1 MGIPILLPS
10 QSVETAL
17 CKTMFFIH
25 CIFFL
30 TISLFLCGDATAQNT
45 KGLELNP
52 VTQMAKEWH
61 NEYRMS
67 DTFQTDPLTWNDDL
81 ALLAKEIIDTCIISD
96 ANYQSK
102 KGKHSDIC
110 SGYGYNSTAH
120 GGILGQAEHVG
131 KLTVWLD
138 SPYHRHNAFE
148 TNKMFGCWATKGC
161 PSDNWGRKFQPW
173 RMSCVYCGE

>member
-52 VTQMAKEWH
+52 VTQTAKEWH

-67 DTFQTDPLTWNDDL
+67 DTFQTDPLTWNNDL
-81 ALLAKEIIDTCIISD
+81 ALLAKEIIETCTENHD
-96 ANYQSK
+96 VWRTKQRK
-102 KGKHSDIC
+102 QLDIC
-110 SGYGYNSTAH
+110 SGYGYYQISENLIFGPANY
-120 GGILGQAEHVG
+120 VG
-131 KLTVWLD
+131 KLTGWLT
-138 SPYHRHNAFE
+138 SPGHRRAAFE
-148 TNKMFGCWATKGC
+148 TNKMF
-161 PSDNWGRKFQPW
+161 
-173 RMSCVYCGE
+173 